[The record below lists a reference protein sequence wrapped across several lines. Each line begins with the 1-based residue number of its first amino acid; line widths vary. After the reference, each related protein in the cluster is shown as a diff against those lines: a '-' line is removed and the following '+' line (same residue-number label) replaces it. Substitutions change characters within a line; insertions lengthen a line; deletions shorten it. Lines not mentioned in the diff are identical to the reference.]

1 MGEFIE
7 KNSGFGVAGAASA
20 AGLTDAASAAGL
32 TDAAGAASAGGP
44 GGLADVAGLKGLG
57 GLPGAASA
65 AGLTDAAGAASAGGP
80 GGLADVAGLK
90 GLGGLAGAASAGGPG
105 GISPMEL
112 IGKGVALSFF
122 MFCNSLVYYPTMAI
136 RMLEMPLSEIFEKN
150 KKICTSIGF
159 SEQNC
164 DDTFRCLIKNCK
176 FYVGQQGGYRLS
188 KNDAKRKKQKM
199 KKTKNKVK
207 SLRKNKVKSLRKNK
221 VKSLNNFENKL
232 TAIHILNRYFK
243 NRIRK
248 EILKYDKLIKK
259 RRNKRLRKKTYKSSN
274 SNSKRFTNKKKRIQ
288 FGGNEQGDNNNNKT
302 VHDNNET
309 ANKEHK
315 EYLKTMEVFF
325 KHEDFTYD
333 DIFKLWFM
341 IYVLKRKYG
350 EQNPSRKRFDGNDSS
365 SSLKY
370 PASLYEKINP
380 QDDTL
385 ALRISCLYNN
395 LTKSHHTDTR
405 CCPKGDKCMTT
416 IKSSALI
423 WKQFLDYILKGNLTF
438 QIRDTINI
446 IHERLIDKY
455 VNVNGT
461 QNKLKFC
468 EEICEV
474 LRSVQEE
481 GMKVKLKKAIEEL
494 FGKIVPRT
502 ISSPRVEELQE
513 ENQKSEKDLF
523 KDMYDKLCGA
533 GLVYFNEG
541 NPSDIGVDIIDL
553 YIEKLKF
560 EYENNNDN
568 NDNNDDKYGKI
579 NKMIALQTYK
589 TLFRR

>member
-1 MGEFIE
+1 MGDSGSNV
-7 KNSGFGVAGAASA
+7 KNFAG
-20 AGLTDAASAAGL
+20 G
-32 TDAAGAASAGGP
+32 AGGP
-44 GGLADVAGLKGLG
+44 GGLGDLPAVPGLPDKPGAG
-57 GLPGAASA
+57 GLTGA
-65 AGLTDAAGAASAGGP
+65 
-80 GGLADVAGLK
+80 
-90 GLGGLAGAASAGGPG
+90 AGAASAGGPG

-112 IGKGVALSFF
+112 IGKGIVLSLLTFAN
-122 MFCNSLVYYPTMAI
+122 CLVYYPAYAI
-136 RMLEMPLSEIFEKN
+136 KMLDMTLSEIFEK
-150 KKICTSIGF
+150 KKICTALGF
-159 SEQNC
+159 SETDC
-164 DDTFRCLIKNCK
+164 DRAFRCLIQNCD

-199 KKTKNKVK
+199 KKTKNKLK

-288 FGGNEQGDNNNNKT
+288 FGGNEPGDNNKNETAHGNNGKAAG
-302 VHDNNET
+302 DNNEA

-325 KHEDFTYD
+325 KHKDFTYD

-341 IYVLKRKYG
+341 IYVLKRKY
-350 EQNPSRKRFDGNDSS
+350 EEPNQSQKYEEPNQSRKRFDGNDSS

-370 PASLYEKINP
+370 PATLYEDIKS

-385 ALRISCLYNN
+385 ALRISCLYDN
-395 LTKSHHTDTR
+395 LTKSSHTDTR
-405 CCPKGDKCMTT
+405 CCPEGDKCMTT

-446 IHERLIDKY
+446 IHERLIKKY
-455 VNVNGT
+455 LNVNGT
-461 QNKLKFC
+461 QTKQKFC

-474 LRSVQEE
+474 LRSVQGEGPEE
-481 GMKVKLKKAIEEL
+481 SKEKKKELKIAIEGL
-494 FGKIVPRT
+494 FRNNVKDIEPRT
-502 ISSPRVEELQE
+502 ISSPHVKELQE
-513 ENQKSEKDLF
+513 ENQKSEEDLF

-533 GLVYFNEG
+533 GLVYFDESNTSE
-541 NPSDIGVDIIDL
+541 IGADIIDL
-553 YIEKLKF
+553 YIEKLQI
-560 EYENNNDN
+560 EYNNNDN
-568 NDNNDDKYGKI
+568 NDDNHDNDDKRQEI
-579 NKMIALQTYK
+579 NNRIALQTYK